1 MALILQSCLLA
12 DLPLATPPH
21 DAGILTGQTDRHVR
35 APDYL
40 TLTQFTH
47 GDHSNRTITPA

>member
-1 MALILQSCLLA
+1 MALILRSCLLA